1 MNGLLSRLV
10 LTDEQRTAV
19 NHWKYV
25 QRLAN
30 DATGPK
36 KGYMSEELVRMWSK
50 AMQGVFAVGLDPADY
65 LRVKK

>member
-10 LTDEQRTAV
+10 LTDEQRVAV
-19 NHWKYV
+19 NHWRYI
-25 QRLAN
+25 QRVAN
-30 DATGPK
+30 DATGPT
-36 KGYMSEELVRMWSK
+36 KGHMSLELVTRWND